1 MNSISYQNIHHS
13 RIFTKSDIE
22 KKLIK
27 IEGKIDKL
35 EQKMDTILEL
45 LSENKTDCEKMSSH
59 IDFINTVYSN
69 VKAPLDYVCNTINGN
84 MINDK

>member
-1 MNSISYQNIHHS
+1 MNSISSQNIYHN

-22 KKLIK
+22 NKLNK
-27 IEGKIDKL
+27 LEGKVDELEKKIDIII
-35 EQKMDTILEL
+35 EI
-45 LSENKTDCEKMSSH
+45 LSENKKDCEKMSSH
-59 IDFINTVYSN
+59 IDFINKVYSN